1 MKKAISQKKRR
12 WRALQR
18 CRIWRGCCVAN
29 RINLK
34 QLGELLVEMGL
45 VTKDQLQHSLEVQK
59 DKGGLI
65 GQVLVDLGY
74 VSEEAIAQAITAQY
88 GFPYLP
94 LGNYEIDM
102 EIIKIVPKNVAVQY
116 CLVPIDKIG
125 SNLTIAMANPLNS
138 QAVED
143 IALLSGL
150 YIQLF
155 VSTATDI
162 KKAIEKYYK

>member
-1 MKKAISQKKRR
+1 M
-12 WRALQR
+12 
-18 CRIWRGCCVAN
+18 AN

-34 QLGELLVEMGL
+34 QLGELLIEL
-45 VTKDQLQHSLEVQK
+45 NLITKDQLRAALEIQK

-94 LGNYEIDM
+94 LENYEIDP
-102 EIIKIVPKNVAVQY
+102 EIVKIVPKNVAAQY
-116 CLVPIDKIG
+116 CLILLDKIG
-125 SNLTIAMANPLNS
+125 SNLTIAMANPLNN

-150 YIQLF
+150 CVQIF

>member
-1 MKKAISQKKRR
+1 M
-12 WRALQR
+12 
-18 CRIWRGCCVAN
+18 AN

-45 VTKDQLQHSLEVQK
+45 ITKDQLHHSLEVQK

-94 LGNYEIDM
+94 LENYEIDM

-116 CLVPIDKIG
+116 CLIPIDKIG

>member
-1 MKKAISQKKRR
+1 M
-12 WRALQR
+12 
-18 CRIWRGCCVAN
+18 AN

-34 QLGELLVEMGL
+34 QLGELLVEMNL
-45 VTKDQLQHSLEVQK
+45 ITSDQLKRALETQK
-59 DKGGLI
+59 DKGGLL

-94 LGNYEIDM
+94 LESYEIDA
-102 EIIKIVPKNVAVQY
+102 EIVKIVPKNVAVQY
-116 CLVPIDKIG
+116 CLIPVDKIG
-125 SNLTIAMANPLNS
+125 TNLTIAMANPLNS

-150 YIQLF
+150 YVQLF
-155 VSTATDI
+155 VSTASDI

>member
-1 MKKAISQKKRR
+1 M
-12 WRALQR
+12 
-18 CRIWRGCCVAN
+18 AN

-34 QLGELLVEMGL
+34 QLGELLVSL
-45 VTKDQLQHSLEVQK
+45 NLITKDQLQAALEIQK

-94 LGNYEIDM
+94 LENYEIDT
-102 EIIKIVPKNVAVQY
+102 EIVKIVPKNVAIQY
-116 CLVPIDKIG
+116 CLIPLDKIG
-125 SNLTIAMANPLNS
+125 SNLTIAMANPLNN

-143 IALLSGL
+143 IVLLSGL
-150 YIQLF
+150 YVQLF

-162 KKAIEKYYK
+162 KKAIERYYK

>member
-1 MKKAISQKKRR
+1 M
-12 WRALQR
+12 
-18 CRIWRGCCVAN
+18 AN

-34 QLGELLVEMGL
+34 QLGELLAERNL
-45 VTKDQLQHSLEVQK
+45 ITKDQLNRALEIQK

-65 GQVLVDLGY
+65 GQIMVDLGY
-74 VSEEAIAQAITAQY
+74 VTEEAIAQAITAQY

-94 LGNYEIDM
+94 LDNYEIDT
-102 EIIKIVPKNVAVQY
+102 EIVKIVPKNVSIQY
-116 CLVPIDKIG
+116 CLVPVDKIG

-138 QAVED
+138 QAIED

-150 YIQLF
+150 CVQLF

>member
-1 MKKAISQKKRR
+1 M
-12 WRALQR
+12 
-18 CRIWRGCCVAN
+18 AN

-34 QLGELLVEMGL
+34 QLGELLAEMGL
-45 VTKDQLQHSLEVQK
+45 ITKDQLKHALKVQE

-65 GQVLVDLGY
+65 GQVLVDLNY
-74 VSEEAIAQAITAQY
+74 VSEEAIAQALTAQY

-94 LGNYEIDM
+94 LENYEIDT
-102 EIIKIVPKNVAVQY
+102 EIVRIVPKNVSIQY
-116 CLVPIDKIG
+116 CLIPVDKIG
-125 SNLTIAMANPLNS
+125 PNLTIAMANPLNS

-150 YIQLF
+150 CVQLF

>member
-1 MKKAISQKKRR
+1 M
-12 WRALQR
+12 
-18 CRIWRGCCVAN
+18 AN

-74 VSEEAIAQAITAQY
+74 VSEVAIAQAITAQY

-94 LGNYEIDM
+94 LENYEIDP
-102 EIIKIVPKNVAVQY
+102 EVIKIVPKNVAAQY
-116 CLVPIDKIG
+116 CLIPVDKIG
-125 SNLTIAMANPLNS
+125 NNFTIAMANPLNN

-150 YIQLF
+150 YVQLF

-162 KKAIEKYYK
+162 KKAIEKYYKK

>member
-1 MKKAISQKKRR
+1 
-12 WRALQR
+12 
-18 CRIWRGCCVAN
+18 VAN

-34 QLGELLVEMGL
+34 QLGELLTEAGL
-45 VTKDQLQHSLEVQK
+45 ITRDQLQHALDVQK
-59 DKGGLI
+59 NKGGLI

-94 LGNYEIDM
+94 LENYEIDA
-102 EIIKIVPKNVAVQY
+102 EIVKIVPKNVAVQY
-116 CLVPIDKIG
+116 CLIPVDKIG

-143 IALLSGL
+143 VALLSSL
-150 YIQLF
+150 CVQLF

-162 KKAIEKYYK
+162 RKAIEKYYK

>member
-1 MKKAISQKKRR
+1 M
-12 WRALQR
+12 
-18 CRIWRGCCVAN
+18 AN

-34 QLGELLVEMGL
+34 QLGELLVSL
-45 VTKDQLQHSLEVQK
+45 NLITKDQLQAALEIQK

-94 LGNYEIDM
+94 LENYEIDS
-102 EIIKIVPKNVAVQY
+102 EIVKIVPKNVAIQY
-116 CLVPIDKIG
+116 CLIPLDKIG
-125 SNLTIAMANPLNS
+125 SNLTIAMANPLNN

-143 IALLSGL
+143 IVLLSGL
-150 YIQLF
+150 YVQLF

-162 KKAIEKYYK
+162 KKAIERYYK